1 MNLELPVPAM
11 AVIDRVHNGE
21 TMTQIARSLGMG
33 KSKLYAVILEQCP
46 DEWRGTQVGIALE
59 RLENAQE
66 ELEGI
71 DTSQQNG
78 GAEVARVR
86 ARIASAQ
93 WQLERVCRRIYGN
106 SVQVDVSQ
114 VIDVR
119 IAIADARARVVN
131 SVSVASDP
139 PSTLDAQSIESHT
152 DADDGR
158 A

>member
-1 MNLELPVPAM
+1 M
-11 AVIDRVHNGE
+11 
-21 TMTQIARSLGMG
+21 
-33 KSKLYAVILEQCP
+33 
-46 DEWRGTQVGIALE
+46 GIALE